1 MKFINI
7 TSKGIK
13 ENVRDR
19 RGFTFLMTFPILF
32 VVLFAFAFGNGFTP
46 FFTRGSNPHEI
57 AVVNHDKGETV
68 FLDNVTQQRNFGDSF
83 SRLLGNV
90 TYENSSTNLFHLNN
104 VSEDKANEMLKSR
117 SIDALIIIPENF
129 SGAFASMINSSVRTE
144 ITSTVGAQVMENT
157 IAGQNPT
164 PNTLATNN
172 PLSEVGNV
180 TAALI
185 IKGDTAYMDFGTTQA
200 AITELLEHY
209 KNNLIGEAT
218 AGASARVGVLKNP
231 IPGDFIFAEILSISG
246 TQSFSLFDYMVPGLI
261 VLGILLQV
269 SIIACSLTR
278 EVQTG
283 TLDRL
288 KLSKMRSFDL
298 LLGTFISWLLI
309 TIIQVLVLIIVAI
322 ALGYKWLGGI
332 SSLWLAIVIGIIA
345 GMASISLAL
354 LIAAFVTNERQA
366 GSLSAM
372 IAAPMA
378 FLAGAFIPL
387 PKEAIGQFNGRTYQ
401 IYDILP
407 WTHAV
412 SALRSVL
419 TYGSGLDGDVI
430 FEVRFLIILV
440 SILFVVGVVAFS
452 RVRLRAER

>member
-7 TSKGIK
+7 ASKGIK
-13 ENVRDR
+13 ETFRDR
-19 RGFTFLMTFPILF
+19 RGFLFLMTFPILF
-32 VVLFAFAFGNGFTP
+32 VILFAFAFGNGFTP

-68 FLDNVTQQRNFGDSF
+68 FLDNVAQQRNFGDSF
-83 SRLLGNV
+83 SRLLGNA
-90 TYENSSTNLFHLNN
+90 TYENSSTHLFHLNN

-144 ITSTVGAQVMENT
+144 ITSTVGAQVMGNT

-164 PNTLATNN
+164 PNLAANN
-172 PLSEVGNV
+172 PLPEVGNV
-180 TAALI
+180 AAALI
-185 IKGDTAYMDFGTTQA
+185 IKGDTGYIDFGTTQA

-209 KNNLIGEAT
+209 KNNVIGEAT
-218 AGASARVGVLKNP
+218 AGTSTSVGMPKNP
-231 IPGDFIFAEILSISG
+231 LPGDFISAEILSISG
-246 TQSFSLFDYMVPGLI
+246 TQSFSLFDYLVPGLI
-261 VLGILLQV
+261 VFGVLLQV
-269 SIIACSLTR
+269 SIIATSLTR

-283 TLDRL
+283 TLNRL

-322 ALGYKWLGGI
+322 ALGYKWQGGI

-372 IAAPMA
+372 IAVPMA
-378 FLAGAFIPL
+378 FLAGAFMPL

-401 IYDILP
+401 VYDILP
-407 WTHAV
+407 WTHAI

-430 FEVRFLIILV
+430 FEVRFLIILA
-440 SILFVVGVVAFS
+440 SILFVVGVVVFS